1 VIRYY
6 GKHKIIR
13 EFSIQEYRS
22 MGSFKTEA
30 GERVTKTF
38 IDHKVRETKAV
49 FVSDAIDEG
58 RNYCWS
64 CGRTDTRLS
73 CSHIISVNDC
83 QNDGRADKAWDYD
96 NLQLECL
103 ECHADKAQNNAA
115 MQRIKSKGKSK
126 AGRGYKLYKQTEWD
140 SMIPKIEYWT
150 ELFRVS
156 KNQIVWGGNYMT
168 EYLKSSMGWI
178 VWDKGQR
185 DFSLADGEMAWSSFD
200 KAMRIIEISR
210 GKALSDANNNG
221 GQRIH
226 PTQKPVGLY
235 KWLLKNYAKEGDKIL
250 DTHLGSGSIA
260 IACHDYGF
268 DLTACELDPDYYE
281 AAMKRINAHVA
292 QQKLFV

>member
-103 ECHADKAQNNAA
+103 ECHAETERGVFGHHANA
-115 MQRIKSKGKSK
+115 S
-126 AGRGYKLYKQTEWD
+126 YKFNY
-140 SMIPKIEYWT
+140 IE
-150 ELFRVS
+150 
-156 KNQIVWGGNYMT
+156 NYYS
-168 EYLKSSMGWI
+168 ESRLK
-178 VWDKGQR
+178 
-185 DFSLADGEMAWSSFD
+185 
-200 KAMRIIEISR
+200 
-210 GKALSDANNNG
+210 
-221 GQRIH
+221 
-226 PTQKPVGLY
+226 
-235 KWLLKNYAKEGDKIL
+235 
-250 DTHLGSGSIA
+250 
-260 IACHDYGF
+260 
-268 DLTACELDPDYYE
+268 
-281 AAMKRINAHVA
+281 
-292 QQKLFV
+292 